1 MWFDVTRRSFSIE
14 QIVAAL
20 RQAESGT
27 PEAELIRR
35 LGISAH
41 TFSRWKKLYGG
52 RHGASYPASGGASPG
67 VARPSTGIGEGG
79 FGTLPFL
86 SRSAS
91 SVRCLNTAE
100 RSLS

>member
-20 RQAESGT
+20 RQAEAGT
-27 PEAELIRR
+27 PEAELIGR

-52 RHGASYPASGGASPG
+52 MRRAPYRPPG
-67 VARPSTGIGEGG
+67 RPGQGLARRPTGI
-79 FGTLPFL
+79 
-86 SRSAS
+86 R
-91 SVRCLNTAE
+91 
-100 RSLS
+100 

>member
-27 PEAELIRR
+27 PEAELIGR
-35 LGISAH
+35 LGISAQ

-52 RHGASYPASGGASPG
+52 RHGASYRASGRSAQGF
-67 VARPSTGIGEGG
+67 ARRSTGIG
-79 FGTLPFL
+79 
-86 SRSAS
+86 
-91 SVRCLNTAE
+91 
-100 RSLS
+100 